1 MHQEIVVTSA
11 HQNHNLLTG
20 APMTPQRLF
29 ASSRIA
35 SVLLSLWLML
45 FAIELIASFL
55 LCGRR
60 LILTLDDP
68 YIHLAV
74 ADQILAGGYGVSAG
88 ELSSPS
94 SSIIWPYL
102 MAVTEALHL
111 GAYGPLLVSAA
122 AAAATIVAVLRL
134 LGSFGLFG
142 AGREPRLSAVM
153 ALLVIPAT
161 SALALPMTG
170 LEHSIHVWASVVT
183 LIGLIEVARGRAL
196 TSVHLVALV
205 MLPLVRF
212 EGMAFALAALAG
224 FALLGRWRFAAVSSV
239 LIAALLALYV
249 ASMMARGLPLL
260 PSSVLLKSRI
270 AGQAYDQRS
279 ALWAVFDNFTVSL
292 ENPYGQRLML
302 LGLAIC
308 GGAWWLRSD
317 HRALVV
323 CGAVLAAIVAHLG
336 FGQYDWFHRYEVY
349 IIALASVTLLWIVA
363 QLLPRL
369 TAGPRSAT
377 MIVTVAMIGFSSLPY
392 LSAALVTPFAARGIY
407 EQQDQMGR
415 FAREFFPHPVA
426 VNDLGLVAWRNPNF
440 VLDLWGLGSEAVR
453 KAKLAGAY
461 GPAQMTW
468 LAEVHGVELAM
479 IYDRWFPNGVPASWT
494 KVAVLHT
501 TPVTAA
507 AGDVAFYRTPAADR
521 DELARALDAFAT
533 QLPPRVSLERMPQ

>member
-1 MHQEIVVTSA
+1 
-11 HQNHNLLTG
+11 
-20 APMTPQRLF
+20 
-29 ASSRIA
+29 
-35 SVLLSLWLML
+35 
-45 FAIELIASFL
+45 
-55 LCGRR
+55 
-60 LILTLDDP
+60 
-68 YIHLAV
+68 
-74 ADQILAGGYGVSAG
+74 
-88 ELSSPS
+88 
-94 SSIIWPYL
+94 
-102 MAVTEALHL
+102 
-111 GAYGPLLVSAA
+111 
-122 AAAATIVAVLRL
+122 
-134 LGSFGLFG
+134 
-142 AGREPRLSAVM
+142 
-153 ALLVIPAT
+153 
-161 SALALPMTG
+161 
-170 LEHSIHVWASVVT
+170 
-183 LIGLIEVARGRAL
+183 
-196 TSVHLVALV
+196 
-205 MLPLVRF
+205 
-212 EGMAFALAALAG
+212 
-224 FALLGRWRFAAVSSV
+224 
-239 LIAALLALYV
+239 
-249 ASMMARGLPLL
+249 
-260 PSSVLLKSRI
+260 
-270 AGQAYDQRS
+270 
-279 ALWAVFDNFTVSL
+279 
-292 ENPYGQRLML
+292 ML